1 MRGGSPRALTRVG
14 AGLAAL
20 AVVVVSASPAF
31 AAKGQI
37 DKSVTLPN
45 GDLGVYFS
53 AIGLAPNATIDL
65 TSVTSTV
72 GGTSVASTATF
83 VSQAPAKLVRKT
95 MLTIDISGSM
105 KDPISAGS
113 STSRIEAA
121 KAAAKSY
128 LDNVPA
134 DVLVGLVTFET
145 KAAVVVAPTTNHAAV
160 LTAVKNL
167 QASTGNTALYS
178 AAITAVSSLAGGG
191 GATTQANQLIIS
203 DGRNDD
209 PTGPS
214 LDAAVTSIK
223 QSQVQVDAVSIA
235 TDPVGTKQL
244 GTLTKAGGGTT
255 VDAKNADDLTAVFVS
270 AAATQQNQLIVD
282 IPVPSQFAGTT
293 QTVQVS
299 VSAGGES
306 FTDATAFA
314 LPAAGSAAPSDAMS
328 GFGPQPVGTVT
339 ASALGQPWVLALAIL
354 AFAVGLF
361 SLLAVAFLSI
371 DRENQTS
378 GRVRRR
384 LSRYSLVSRQDAA
397 PAPPVSGALGQ
408 SQVARS
414 AVDLAGRVVQRRG
427 LDAGLGV
434 KLEAAGLPLKP
445 PEWLIIH
452 LGIAI
457 TAGLALALLTGFGLL
472 ATLLGVAVGLIVPFL
487 YLSLKES
494 RRKAEFVRT
503 LPETLQ
509 LLAGSL
515 AAGYSLPQAVDTVVR
530 ESSGP
535 MAVEL
540 NRAIVEARLGV
551 PMEDALDTVARRMDS
566 VDFQWVVMAIRIQ
579 REVGGNLAEV
589 LTNVAATMRERE
601 RLRRQVDVLSAEGR
615 LSAIILG
622 ALPLL
627 FVTYLI
633 LVRPEYIGLLVTN
646 PLGIV
651 MIVVGVILLIA
662 GAFWL
667 RKVVTVEV

>member
-1 MRGGSPRALTRVG
+1 MRGGSTRALRRAG
-14 AGLAAL
+14 AGVAAM
-20 AVVVVSASPAF
+20 AMVVLSAGPAF

-37 DKSVTLPN
+37 DKSVALPN

-53 AIGLAPNATIDL
+53 AIGLAPSATIDL
-65 TSVTSTV
+65 ARVRTTV
-72 GGTSVASTATF
+72 GGVSVAGTATF
-83 VSQAPAKLVRKT
+83 VSAAPAKLVRKT

-105 KDPISAGS
+105 KEPISAGS
-113 STSRIEAA
+113 PTTRMQAA

-128 LDNVPA
+128 LDNVPD
-134 DVLVGLVTFET
+134 DVLVGLVTFEST
-145 KAAVVVAPTTNHAAV
+145 AVVVVEPTTKHDVVLAAV
-160 LTAVKNL
+160 QDL
-167 QASTGNTALYS
+167 QVSTGNTALYS
-178 AAITAVSSLAGGG
+178 AAIKANTSLGGS
-191 GATTQANQLIIS
+191 GATTQSNQLIIS
-203 DGRNDD
+203 DGRNED
-209 PTGPS
+209 PTGPTI
-214 LDAAVTSIK
+214 DAAVASIK

-244 GTLTKAGGGTT
+244 GTLTAAGGGST
-255 VDAKNADDLTAVFVS
+255 VDAKNADDLTAIFES
-270 AAATQQNQLIVD
+270 AAATQQNQLLVD
-282 IPVPSQFAGTT
+282 VPVPAQFAGTT
-293 QTVQVS
+293 QTVQVQ
-299 VSAGGES
+299 VTAGGEQFS
-306 FTDATAFA
+306 DATAFA
-314 LPAAGSAAPSDAMS
+314 LPAAATSVPSDAAS
-328 GFGPQPVGTVT
+328 DYGPKPV
-339 ASALGQPWVLALAIL
+339 ASTSAGIWGQPWVLALAIL
-354 AFAVGLF
+354 AFAIGVFVLI
-361 SLLAVAFLSI
+361 AVAFLSI

-384 LSRYSLVSRQDAA
+384 LSRYSLVSRQEAA
-397 PAPPVSGALGQ
+397 PQAPVSGALGQ

-414 AVDLAGRVVQRRG
+414 AVELAGRVVQRRG
-427 LDAGLGV
+427 LEAGLGAR
-434 KLEAAGLPLKP
+434 LEAAGLPLKP

-472 ATLLGVAVGLIVPFL
+472 ATLLGLVVGFVVPFV
-487 YLSLKES
+487 YLSVKES
-494 RRKAEFVRT
+494 RRKAEFART

-551 PMEDALDTVARRMDS
+551 PMEDALDTVAHRMDS

-646 PLGIV
+646 PIGIA

-662 GAFWL
+662 GALWL